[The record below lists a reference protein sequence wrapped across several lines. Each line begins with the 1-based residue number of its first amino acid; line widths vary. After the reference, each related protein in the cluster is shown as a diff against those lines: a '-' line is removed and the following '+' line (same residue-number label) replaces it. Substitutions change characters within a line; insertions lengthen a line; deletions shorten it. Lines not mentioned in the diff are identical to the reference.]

1 MIIIMI
7 SVRTNLNHDA
17 FGPGFGPLSAARRA
31 RGGGHGERHA
41 GLRFVTVIII
51 PTVGVNL
58 TQLGITANVKF
69 PSSTI
74 MMTIGRRPLRLP
86 VSTRTRSTGFTVTI
100 PSPGSLA
107 G

>member
-7 SVRTNLNHDA
+7 SARTNLNHDA
-17 FGPGFGPLSAARRA
+17 FGPGFGPVSAARRA